1 MKHIFQQALKF
12 AFSVVMA
19 LSFATA
25 TAQSYGRVKVF
36 MQPDSYVGSQKQYGN
51 NPDAGHYAQ
60 ADDAKIYYEV
70 YGEGD
75 PIVILHGGG
84 VGCTYEMGQ
93 FIDSLSKTNKVIAIS
108 TRGHGRSEI
117 GTKPVSVEQRANDV
131 YSVIQDCVPGR
142 KVKAIGFSDGG
153 YSAYF
158 LAYMHPDVVDRIV
171 TIGAGEALPMTRKFI
186 KARIEDMEALDP
198 DFMKLQM
205 AICPQPER
213 KQAYWDNFY
222 DFYNTVTVSKE
233 ILNNIKCPVL
243 VMAGEL
249 DPNAPLA
256 TVIAAYYMLPNSQLA
271 IIPNAG
277 HGAFIDNFQA
287 VWDCVVP
294 FLSK

>member
-1 MKHIFQQALKF
+1 MKNIFQSSLKLV
-12 AFSVVMA
+12 FSVMMA
-19 LSFATA
+19 LSFT
-25 TAQSYGRVKVF
+25 TVRAQSYGNVKVF

-51 NPDAGHYAQ
+51 NSDAGHYAQ

-70 YGEGD
+70 YGEGT

-131 YSVIQDCVPGR
+131 YSVIQDCVPGQR
-142 KVKAIGFSDGG
+142 VKAIGFSDGG

-158 LAYMHPDVVDRIV
+158 LAFLHPEVVDRIV

-186 KARIEDMEALDP
+186 KFKLEDMETLDP

-205 AICPQPER
+205 AICPQPEK

-271 IIPNAG
+271 
-277 HGAFIDNFQA
+277 
-287 VWDCVVP
+287 
-294 FLSK
+294 

>member
-1 MKHIFQQALKF
+1 MNKIFQQALTF
-12 AFSVVMA
+12 AFTVAMV
-19 LSFATA
+19 LSFT
-25 TAQSYGRVKVF
+25 TVSAQSSGRVKVF
-36 MQPDSYVGSQKQYGN
+36 MQPDSYIGSKTQYGN
-51 NPDAGHYAQ
+51 NPEAGHYALV
-60 ADDAKIYYEV
+60 DDAKIYYEV
-70 YGEGD
+70 YGEGN

-108 TRGHGRSEI
+108 TRGHGKSEI

-131 YSVIQDCVPGR
+131 YSVIQDCVPGQ

-158 LAYMHPDVVDRIV
+158 LAYLHPEVVDRIV
-171 TIGAGEALPMTRKFI
+171 TIGAGEALPHTRKFI
-186 KARIEDMEALDP
+186 KSKIEDMAALDP
-198 DFMKLQM
+198 DFMELQM
-205 AICPQPER
+205 KICPQPDK

-233 ILNNIKCPVL
+233 ILNSIKCPVL

-256 TVIAAYYMLPNSQLA
+256 TVIAAYYMLPHSQLA

-294 FLSK
+294 FLSE

>member
-1 MKHIFQQALKF
+1 MKRILSSISAIALF
-12 AFSVVMA
+12 IGAG
-19 LSFATA
+19 LTA
-25 TAQSYGRVKVF
+25 ISASAQSADKVKVF
-36 MQPDSYVGSQKQYGN
+36 MQPASYVGSSVQYGN
-51 NPDAGHYAQ
+51 NPSAGPYAQ

-70 YGEGD
+70 YGEGS
-75 PIVILHGGG
+75 PIVVLHGGG

-93 FIDSLSKTNKVIAIS
+93 FIDSLSQTNKVIAIS

-117 GTKPVSVEQRANDV
+117 GTTPVSVEQRANDI

-158 LAYMHPDVVDRIV
+158 LAYLHPEVVDRII
-171 TIGAGEALPMTRKFI
+171 TIGAGEALPLTRKFV
-186 KARIEDMEALDP
+186 KFKIEDMAALDP

-205 AICPQPER
+205 TICPEPEK

-256 TVIAAYYMLPNSQLA
+256 TVIAAYYMLPNSRLG

-294 FLSK
+294 FMAD